1 MFYFGNRYRYNSSK
15 PELIKYIKESN
26 EKSFEKFINYN
37 KINIKK
43 SDSNKLDFK
52 KEELD
57 LNNNNYFLLPIVSLF
72 SFLAGYNF
80 RSLLIK
86 RI

>member
-1 MFYFGNRYRYNSSK
+1 MFYCGNRYRYNSSK

-37 KINIKK
+37 KFNIKK
-43 SDSNKLDFK
+43 SDFK
-52 KEELD
+52 KDQLGI
-57 LNNNNYFLLPIVSLF
+57 NNNNYFLLPIVSLF

>member
-1 MFYFGNRYRYNSSK
+1 MFYMGNRYRYNSSN

-37 KINIKK
+37 KFDIKK
-43 SDSNKLDFK
+43 VDFK
-52 KEELD
+52 KDEPGI
-57 LNNNNYFLLPIVSLF
+57 NNNNYFLLPIISLF

-80 RSLLIK
+80 SRLQF
-86 RI
+86 

>member
-1 MFYFGNRYRYNSSK
+1 MFYIGNKLIK
-15 PELIKYIKESN
+15 PELKKYLKESN

-37 KINIKK
+37 KF
-43 SDSNKLDFK
+43 DFK
-52 KEELD
+52 NMDLKKVELKKEQLD
-57 LNNNNYFLLPIVSLF
+57 INNYFLLPIVSLF

-86 RI
+86 KLS

>member
-1 MFYFGNRYRYNSSK
+1 MFYCGNRYRYNSSK
-15 PELIKYIKESN
+15 PELIKYIKECN

-37 KINIKK
+37 KFNIKK
-43 SDSNKLDFK
+43 SDLK
-52 KEELD
+52 KEQLGI
-57 LNNNNYFLLPIVSLF
+57 NNNNYFLLPIVSLF